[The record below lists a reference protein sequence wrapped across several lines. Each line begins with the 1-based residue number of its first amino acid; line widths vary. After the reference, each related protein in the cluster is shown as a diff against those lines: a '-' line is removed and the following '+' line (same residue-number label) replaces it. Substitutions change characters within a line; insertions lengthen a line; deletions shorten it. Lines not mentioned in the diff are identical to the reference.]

1 MPMNTPLIRPKK
13 SLGQNFLR
21 DKNIA
26 RKMVEIFSP
35 GKSDIVVEIGPGTG
49 ILSELIAGTC
59 ERLILVEKDYR
70 AVDILQQHF
79 EGDEHITIIQ
89 GDILEMELQGLTADK
104 RKVRVIGNI
113 PYNITSPILFH
124 ILDQWKY
131 VSDVMLLV
139 QYEVAHRIMARP
151 STAEYGI
158 LSVLSQTWSTPSFLF
173 KVPPTV
179 FYPRPAVDSAVIR
192 LVFDRRRDDIA
203 DEELYRAVVRGTF
216 GQRRK
221 MLRSSLKNMFPGIPF
236 HTGIIHFDV
245 NKRPEECGVDDFI
258 HLTREIYAVNRNE

>member
-1 MPMNTPLIRPKK
+1 MPMNTQQIRPKK

-35 GKSDIVVEIGPGTG
+35 GTNDIVLEIGPGTG

-70 AVDILQQHF
+70 AVDILKQHF
-79 EGDEHITIIQ
+79 EREERVTIFH
-89 GDILEMELQGLTADK
+89 GDILDMELQEITTDD
-104 RKVRVIGNI
+104 RRVRVIGNI

-124 ILDQWKY
+124 LLDQWKY
-131 VSDVMLLV
+131 VSDVMMLV

-179 FYPRPAVDSAVIR
+179 FYPRPAVNSAVIR
-192 LVFDRRRDDIA
+192 LVFDRRRDDIV
-203 DEELYRAVVRGTF
+203 DEDLYRTVVRGTF

-236 HTGIIHFDV
+236 HTGIVHFNV
-245 NKRPEECGVDDFI
+245 NKRPEECSVDDFI
-258 HLTREIYAVNRNE
+258 HLTRELYAVNRNE

>member
-1 MPMNTPLIRPKK
+1 MPMNTQQIRPKK

-35 GKSDIVVEIGPGTG
+35 GKCDIVVEIGPGTG

-70 AVDILQQHF
+70 AVDILHQHF
-79 EGDEHITIIQ
+79 EGDERITILH
-89 GDILEMELQGLTADK
+89 GDILEMELHEITTNNK
-104 RKVRVIGNI
+104 RIRVIGNI

-131 VSDVMLLV
+131 VSDVMVLV
-139 QYEVAHRIMARP
+139 QYEVAHRIMAGP
-151 STAEYGI
+151 STSDYGI
-158 LSVLSQTWSTPSFLF
+158 LSVLSQTWTTPSFLF

-192 LVFDRRRDDIA
+192 LVFDRRRDDIP
-203 DEELYRAVVRGTF
+203 DEVLYRAVVRGTF

-221 MLRSSLKNMFPGIPF
+221 MMRSSLKNMFPGIPF
-236 HTGIIHFDV
+236 HTGIVHFDV
-245 NKRPEECGVDDFI
+245 NKRPEECSVDDFI
-258 HLTREIYAVNRNE
+258 HLTREIYAINRKE